1 MTDETLLQTRS
12 LNKEF
17 RGFHAVSDVDLVVQ
31 TGTVHALVGPNG
43 AGKTTLFNL
52 LTGFLEPTSGTIE
65 YDGQDITGKRP
76 EDIAHLGIARS
87 FQITSLF
94 DGLTLREHLELAL
107 ASRTGLGMR
116 FWQSVT
122 RFSRFDDRATALLD
136 QVGLADLSG
145 LPAGSLAYGQKRAL
159 ELALAL
165 ALDPKLLLLDEPTA
179 GMGVEDVDRT
189 IALVK
194 QVAEGRTVVL
204 VDHNMHVVG
213 SLAHTVTVLQS
224 GQVLAEGPYEQVRQ
238 DPRVVEAYLGTAAG
252 ESHD

>member
-1 MTDETLLQTRS
+1 
-12 LNKEF
+12 
-17 RGFHAVSDVDLVVQ
+17 
-31 TGTVHALVGPNG
+31 
-43 AGKTTLFNL
+43 
-52 LTGFLEPTSGTIE
+52 
-65 YDGQDITGKRP
+65 
-76 EDIAHLGIARS
+76 
-87 FQITSLF
+87 
-94 DGLTLREHLELAL
+94 
-107 ASRTGLGMR
+107 MR

-122 RFSRFDDRATALLD
+122 RFGRFDDRATALLD

-213 SLAHTVTVLQS
+213 SLADTVTVLQS

-238 DPRVVEAYLGTAAG
+238 DPSVVEAYLGTAAG